1 MKKYEYLIQAFV
13 SGDTPKEMNAVSR
26 TLTTLGKAGWELVAV
41 VPQDFRGKS
50 SLFYFK
56 HEKSN

>member
-1 MKKYEYLIQAFV
+1 VKKYEYLVQAFV
-13 SGDTPKEMNAVSR
+13 SGETPKEIKAVSR
-26 TLTTLGKAGWELVAV
+26 ALTTLGKAGWELVAV

-56 HEKSN
+56 REKSN